1 MGQQGIVHAEHAHD
15 QEGISMHVL
24 MWVWILIQIGI
35 VIQSLLV
42 IGYLLARLVVGE
54 RWDIIAFANNFV
66 PWIAAVGLSL
76 SVIALLSRYR
86 WALIAL
92 QMPGIVVFL
101 VLYGELF
108 LPGGSTAQQAG
119 GPELTVATYNTL
131 G

>member
-54 RWDIIAFANNFV
+54 RWDIVAFANNFV

>member
-54 RWDIIAFANNFV
+54 RWDIVVSIPLGVDRTSDAGHCRVPRSLRRIILARRVDGPASRRAGANS
-66 PWIAAVGLSL
+66 GHL
-76 SVIALLSRYR
+76 
-86 WALIAL
+86 
-92 QMPGIVVFL
+92 
-101 VLYGELF
+101 
-108 LPGGSTAQQAG
+108 
-119 GPELTVATYNTL
+119 
-131 G
+131 

>member
-15 QEGISMHVL
+15 QEGISMRVL

-35 VIQSLLV
+35 VIQGLLV

-54 RWDIIAFANNFV
+54 RWDIVAFANNFV